1 MIFSMKKSTIS
12 IDSSRDIDDQ
22 RILQSEW
29 LRTFWAITEDTF
41 FFQIC
46 SFCRIKK
53 NVVIHQWWCLES
65 APSLMHWKFC
75 EKFGCVSF

>member
-29 LRTFWAITEDTF
+29 LRTFWAITEETF
-41 FFQIC
+41 FF
-46 SFCRIKK
+46 RY
-53 NVVIHQWWCLES
+53 VVFVES
-65 APSLMHWKFC
+65 KRMLLYISGGAWNLHRH
-75 EKFGCVSF
+75 